1 MSRQLVGRLHRLVIA
16 SSELCAS
23 ETTVNVNDSSV
34 KQRTEQFCLAP
45 TAIVYTAIA
54 TATATAVSV
63 TTAMND

>member
-1 MSRQLVGRLHRLVIA
+1 MIA

-23 ETTVNVNDSSV
+23 ETTVTVNDSSV
-34 KQRTEQFCLAP
+34 KQRTEQLCLAP

-54 TATATAVSV
+54 TATATAVPV